1 MGQMVTA
8 MAWGLGNALGQKR
21 GDRKMKWMNNRYG
34 NAMRLQIFV
43 EEAETG
49 TEAEEEQGEG
59 EANAAEKGSAFDTF
73 LKDPANQAE
82 FDKRIAK
89 ALAKQEANL
98 SAANQEALEKAK
110 SEAEKLAQMSADQK
124 KEYELEQLK
133 AENEKLKAESM
144 RSELGRSA
152 ASLLKEAKIDA
163 TTEMLDFVVGK
174 DAEDTK
180 ARIDKFVSIIRAQVK
195 ASEVERATGT
205 TPKNYGGGECSPR
218 RRG

>member
-1 MGQMVTA
+1 MH
-8 MAWGLGNALGQKR
+8 WGKR
-21 GDRKMKWMNNRYG
+21 GDRKIKWMNNRYS
-34 NAMRLQIFV
+34 NAMRLQIFADGT
-43 EEAETG
+43 E

-59 EANAAEKGSAFDTF
+59 EANAAEKDSAFDTF

-98 SAANQEALEKAK
+98 SAANQEALKKAK
-110 SEAEKLAQMSADQK
+110 SEAEKLAKMNADQK
-124 KEYELEQLK
+124 KEYEMEQLK

-144 RSELGRSA
+144 RSELGRTA

-163 TTEMLDFVVGK
+163 TTEMLDFVVGT

-180 ARIDKFVSIIRAQVK
+180 ARIDKFVGIIQTQVRAAELAK
-195 ASEVERATGT
+195 ATGS
-205 TPKNYGGGECSPR
+205 TPKNYGGGEALTEMQKRIAKYR
-218 RRG
+218 R